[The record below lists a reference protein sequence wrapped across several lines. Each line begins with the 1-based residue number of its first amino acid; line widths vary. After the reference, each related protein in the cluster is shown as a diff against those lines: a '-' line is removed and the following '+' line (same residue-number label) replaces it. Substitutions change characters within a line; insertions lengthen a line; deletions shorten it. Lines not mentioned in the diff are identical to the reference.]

1 MVNRRQGCQIVL
13 GMKAARKP
21 YCSLDVPGWAD
32 GETGPTVFRGPE
44 TGGACRLPEPTVE
57 RGSS

>member
-1 MVNRRQGCQIVL
+1 MVL

-21 YCSLDVPGWAD
+21 YCSLGVPGWAD